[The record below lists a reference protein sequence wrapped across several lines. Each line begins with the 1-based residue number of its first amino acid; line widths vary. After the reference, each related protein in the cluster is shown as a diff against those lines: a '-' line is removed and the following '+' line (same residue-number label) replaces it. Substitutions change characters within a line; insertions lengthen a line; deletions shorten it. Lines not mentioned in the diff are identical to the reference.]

1 MKDKTM
7 SDMKSWSGIGEEIR
21 DAVDTALK
29 TGNFRDL
36 GDVMV
41 NTGADIVKNVS
52 SVVGQAVSGGSG
64 ENYTEKYEQATRER
78 KRECRKSADEQEQL
92 RLRRRKESGLL
103 FGL

>member
-78 KRECRKSADEQEQL
+78 KRVQEE
-92 RLRRRKESGLL
+92 RRRARAYGAFRFIGRMRLHYY
-103 FGL
+103 